1 MKVVLIRDRTNI
13 TNDEFL
19 WRSFSSF
26 PGWEGGDYSN
36 LESEDL
42 LLVNQSAQL
51 HFPTIDFSIDIA
63 FLSPNPPGRRSILS
77 GSPPFPVCKPSF
89 HLPRPSRSYK
99 IYSLPTD
106 PIPFLLF
113 GWLLMK
119 PPPFLLFHSFPIP
132 LMKLFDPTPTSGEAN
147 IMTYRIRE
155 GGQTNNGRWRRKD
168 SYDKK
173 RWGGEPDGGSLSR
186 GGMEG

>member
-1 MKVVLIRDRTNI
+1 MTN
-13 TNDEFL
+13 F
-19 WRSFSSF
+19 F
-26 PGWEGGDYSN
+26 GGAS
-36 LESEDL
+36 L
-42 LLVNQSAQL
+42 LFRGGREEIIPTLNQKTFFYQSAQL

-168 SYDKK
+168 SYDKN